1 MPTENHIFTH
11 KKGKFWASNNI
22 MAKITARID
31 TRTCDVQGQCPIKLR
46 ISANTTSVRVGT
58 NLFIPPSEWDNTQCR
73 AIGKKNEHINRA
85 LDALLLEW
93 RGTMASLPNLRR
105 MTALEIK
112 TAIEQRLDPT
122 KIKKG
127 SFAEAY
133 SLFINKK
140 EGRTKEIYLAT
151 WKQVEKFAPKCMQ
164 LALEEITVKWLEDFD
179 NFVSKTSPA
188 INSRS
193 IHFRNIRAV
202 FNFALDEELTSAYP
216 FRKFKIKTMETQKR
230 SLSADEMRFIFEYK
244 AEEHAQ
250 KYIDIFKL
258 IFLLIGINIAD
269 LFQLRSLNN
278 GRAEYIRSKTKKL
291 YSVKVEKE
299 AKDLLKQFTADGM
312 INIAPNYATSR
323 DFAKHLNTAL
333 QRIGSVRRVSRG
345 GKKEYKPLFPNLTTY
360 WARHSW
366 ATIAAELD
374 IPNETIA
381 AALGHSYGNRTTA
394 IYIDF
399 NRKKVDEANRRVI
412 DYVLYGKR

>member
-1 MPTENHIFTH
+1 MATITLYLDSRR
-11 KKGKFWASNNI
+11 ANI
-22 MAKITARID
+22 DGTFNIRL
-31 TRTCDVQGQCPIKLR
+31 CLR
-46 ISANTTSVRVGT
+46 QYKSTIMRSTGFSINA
-58 NLFIPPSEWDNTQCR
+58 SEWDAMNCR
-73 AIGKKNEHINRA
+73 AIGRANIPINVELETMLYEWRQALKNIGRIEHLTAKQIVERIEKA
-85 LDALLLEW
+85 LD
-93 RGTMASLPNLRR
+93 PNAKNL
-105 MTALEIK
+105 
-112 TAIEQRLDPT
+112 
-122 KIKKG
+122 G
-127 SFAEAY
+127 SFGEAY
-133 SLFINKK
+133 TLFINKK
-140 EGRTKEIYLAT
+140 EGRTKEIYQAT
-151 WKQVEKFAPKCMQ
+151 WNQVEKFAPMCDQ
-164 LALEEITVKWLEDFD
+164 LALEEITVKWLEEFD
-179 NFVSKTSPA
+179 AFLSKTSPA

-202 FNFALDEELTSAYP
+202 FNFAIDEEMTSAYP
-216 FRKFKIKTMETQKR
+216 FRKFKIKTAETPKR
-230 SLSADEMRFIFEYK
+230 SLSAEEMRFIFEYK

-269 LFQLRSLNN
+269 LFKLRSLNN

-291 YSVKVEKE
+291 YSVKVETE
-299 AKDLLKQFTADGM
+299 AKELLKQFTADDGT

-323 DFAKHLNTAL
+323 DFAKHINTAL
-333 QRIGSVRRVSRG
+333 QRIGFMRRVGLG
-345 GKKEYKPLFPNLTTY
+345 GKKVYKPIFPNLTTY

>member
-1 MPTENHIFTH
+1 M
-11 KKGKFWASNNI
+11 GKFWASKNI

-31 TRTCDVQGQCPIKLR
+31 TRTCDAQGQCPIRLR
-46 ISANTTSVRVGT
+46 ISANATSVRIGT
-58 NLFIPPSEWDNTQCR
+58 NLFISPSEWDSTQCR

-85 LDALLLEW
+85 LDTLLLEL
-93 RGTMASLPNLRR
+93 RGVMASLPNLRK
-105 MTALEIK
+105 M
-112 TAIEQRLDPT
+112 TAIEIKEAIELISDPT
-122 KIKKG
+122 KVKKG

-133 SLFINKK
+133 TLFIKKK
-140 EGRTKEIYLAT
+140 EGRTKEIYQAT
-151 WKQVEKFAPKCMQ
+151 WTQIEKFAPKCAQ
-164 LALEEITVKWLEDFD
+164 LGLEEINVKWLEDFD
-179 NFVSKTSPA
+179 AFLSKTSPA

-202 FNFALDEELTSAYP
+202 FNFAIDEEMTSAYP
-216 FRKFKIKTMETQKR
+216 FRKFKIKTAETPKR
-230 SLSADEMRFIFEYK
+230 SLSAEEMRFIFEYQ

-269 LFQLRSLNN
+269 LFKLRALNN

-299 AKDLLKQFTADGM
+299 ANELLKQFTADDGT

-323 DFAKHLNTAL
+323 DFAKHINKSL
-333 QRIGSVRRVSRG
+333 QRIGFMRRVGLG
-345 GKKEYKPLFPNLTTY
+345 GKKVYKPIFPNLTTY

-412 DYVLYGKR
+412 DYVLHGKR

>member
-1 MPTENHIFTH
+1 
-11 KKGKFWASNNI
+11 
-22 MAKITARID
+22 MAKISAMLDWRSNTQNNHAIR
-31 TRTCDVQGQCPIKLR
+31 LR
-46 ISANTTSVRVGT
+46 IT
-58 NLFIPPSEWDNTQCR
+58 NIQTNSTIFTGLCIPLTEWDAKQRR
-73 AIGKKNEHINRA
+73 AIGKKNEHINRS

-93 RGTMASLPNLRR
+93 RVAMASLPNLRN
-105 MTALEIK
+105 MTAQEIK
-112 TAIEQRLDPT
+112 MAIEQRLDPT
-122 KIKKG
+122 IAKKG

-140 EGRTKEIYLAT
+140 EGRTKEIYQAT
-151 WKQVEKFAPKCMQ
+151 WKQIEKFTPKCSL

-179 NFVSKTSPA
+179 AFLAKKSPA

-216 FRKFKIKTMETQKR
+216 FRKFKIKTMETPKR

-258 IFLLIGINIAD
+258 IFLLIGINIVD
-269 LFQLRSLNN
+269 LFQLRALNN

-299 AKDLLKQFTADGM
+299 AKDLLKQFTADDGT

-333 QRIGSVRRVSRG
+333 QRIGFMRRVNRG
-345 GKKEYKPLFPNLTTY
+345 GKKEYKPIFPNLTTY